1 MIKTIEE
8 ARDLIKEVKICTIF
22 ESDKSPH
29 TSLWEHVDFP
39 DKQPGE
45 KGWGKKMGAVW
56 TWKNRLPAE
65 YPDEIFYGKIKGGFA
80 VLMDMEY
87 LDTHHFEKAYKPIES
102 LPTLLQ
108 QIYQKISLEP
118 RETTGL
124 RNEIREAT
132 GCSKSQFDTALKN
145 LQITMNI
152 VRSNDPEIDSDTW
165 VPFKEIYLDIWNRHT
180 QESEN

>member
-8 ARDLIKEVKICTIF
+8 ARELIKEIKICTIF
-22 ESDKSPH
+22 DSDKCPH
-29 TSLWEHVDFP
+29 SSLWEHVDFP

-65 YPDEIFYGKIKGGFA
+65 FPDDIFYGKIKGGFA

-87 LDTHHFEKAYKPIES
+87 LDKQHFAQAYQPIE
-102 LPTLLQ
+102 TLTQLHKS
-108 QIYQKISLEP
+108 IYAKIRLEP
-118 RETTGL
+118 RDTTSL
-124 RNEIREAT
+124 RKEIREET
-132 GCSKSQFDTALKN
+132 GSKSKFDTALKH

-152 VRSNDPEIDSDTW
+152 VRSNDPEIESDTW

-180 QESEN
+180 RDG